1 MKNNKV
7 LIIITVILLV
17 GAAGLLAYDKL
28 GFGKKEAAGE
38 DQSID
43 DVIKVSVDLGEI
55 ATNLLDNR
63 YVKISFMIET
73 DSKDAKEEL
82 EKRKFQ
88 VQNIIITELS
98 DMKAPELEGKDGK
111 QKFEEAVKTR
121 INEIMQEGEVVKVY
135 ITSYIIS

>member
-7 LIIITVILLV
+7 LIIITIILLV
-17 GAAGLLAYDKL
+17 AAAGLLVYDKL
-28 GFGKKEAAGE
+28 DFGKKEEASGE
-38 DQSID
+38 QSID
-43 DVIKVSVDLGEI
+43 DVLKATVDIGEI

-73 DSKDAKEEL
+73 NGKDSKEEL

-98 DMKAPELEGKDGK
+98 DMKAPDLEGKEGK
-111 QKFEEAVKTR
+111 QEFEETVKVK
-121 INEIMQEGEVVKVY
+121 INEIMQEGQVVKVY

>member
-1 MKNNKV
+1 MKKNKV
-7 LIIITVILLV
+7 LIIITVILLI
-17 GAAGLLAYDKL
+17 GAAALLAYDRL

-38 DQSID
+38 EQSID
-43 DVIKVSVDLGEI
+43 DVLKVTVDMGEI

-63 YVKISFMIET
+63 YVKISFMIEA

-98 DMKAPELEGKDGK
+98 DMKAPELEGKEGK
-111 QKFEEAVKTR
+111 QAFEEAVKKR
-121 INEIMQEGEVVKVY
+121 VNEIMQEGEVVKVY

>member
-1 MKNNKV
+1 MKKNKV
-7 LIIITVILLV
+7 LIIITVILLI
-17 GAAGLLAYDKL
+17 GAAALLAYDKL

-38 DQSID
+38 EQSID
-43 DVIKVSVDLGEI
+43 DVLKVTVDMGEI

-63 YVKISFMIET
+63 YVKISFMIEA

-98 DMKAPELEGKDGK
+98 DMKAPELEGKEGK
-111 QKFEEAVKTR
+111 QAFEEAVKTR
-121 INEIMQEGEVVKVY
+121 VNEIMQEGEVVKVY

>member
-7 LIIITVILLV
+7 LIFITIILLL
-17 GAAGLLAYDKL
+17 AAAALLTYDKL
-28 GFGKKEAAGE
+28 DFGKKEEVSGE
-38 DQSID
+38 QSID
-43 DVIKVSVDLGEI
+43 DVLKSTVDIEEI

-73 DSKDAKEEL
+73 DSKDSKEEL

-98 DMKAPELEGKDGK
+98 DMKSPDLEGKEGK
-111 QKFEEAVKTR
+111 QQFEEAVKTK
-121 INEIMQEGEVVKVY
+121 INEIMQEGQVVKVY

>member
-7 LIIITVILLV
+7 LIFITIILLV

-28 GFGKKEAAGE
+28 DFGKKEETSGE
-38 DQSID
+38 QSID
-43 DVIKVSVDLGEI
+43 DVLKVTVDIGEI

-73 DSKDAKEEL
+73 DGKNSKEEL

-98 DMKAPELEGKDGK
+98 DMKASDLQGKEGKQG
-111 QKFEEAVKTR
+111 FEATLKSK
-121 INEIMQEGEVVKVY
+121 INEILNEGQVVKVY

>member
-1 MKNNKV
+1 MKKNKV
-7 LIIITVILLV
+7 LIVITVILLV
-17 GAAGLLAYDKL
+17 GAAGLLIYDKL
-28 GFGKKEAAGE
+28 GLGKKEAASEG
-38 DQSID
+38 QSID
-43 DVIKVSVDLGEI
+43 DVIKLSVDMGEI

-63 YVKISFMIET
+63 YVKISFMVET
-73 DSKDAKEEL
+73 NSKDAKEEV

-98 DMKAPELEGKDGK
+98 DMKSPQLEGKEGK
-111 QKFEEAVKTR
+111 QSFEEAVKSR

>member
-1 MKNNKV
+1 MKKNKV

-28 GFGKKEAAGE
+28 GFGKKAEVGT

-43 DVIKVSVDLGEI
+43 DVLKVSVDIGEI

-63 YVKISFMIET
+63 YVKISFTIET
-73 DSKDAKEEL
+73 DSKDAKDEL

-98 DMKAPELEGKDGK
+98 DMKAPQLEGKEGK
-111 QKFEEAVKTR
+111 QQFEDAVKTR
-121 INEIMQEGEVVKVY
+121 INEIMQEGEVEKVY

>member
-1 MKNNKV
+1 MKKNKV
-7 LIIITVILLV
+7 LIVITVILLV
-17 GAAGLLAYDKL
+17 GAAGLLIYDKL
-28 GFGKKEAAGE
+28 GLGKKEAASE
-38 DQSID
+38 EQSID
-43 DVIKVSVDLGEI
+43 DVIKLSVDMGEI

-63 YVKISFMIET
+63 YVKISFMVET
-73 DSKDAKEEL
+73 SSKDAKEEL

-98 DMKAPELEGKDGK
+98 DMKSPQLEGKEGK
-111 QKFEEAVKTR
+111 QSFEEAVKSQ

>member
-17 GAAGLLAYDKL
+17 GAAGLLTYDKL
-28 GFGKKEAAGE
+28 GLGKKEAASE
-38 DQSID
+38 EQSID
-43 DVIKVSVDLGEI
+43 DVIKLSVDMGEI

-63 YVKISFMIET
+63 YVKISFMVET

-98 DMKAPELEGKDGK
+98 DMKSPQLEGKEGK
-111 QKFEEAVKTR
+111 QSFEEAVKSR